1 MGLRLEL
8 PLTEGGQKTPTGKKN
23 LFYSYGGNENSA
35 AAPAG
40 RAATSPMPAA
50 PAWGQA
56 GAAPPASRPCRRRG
70 AGPGPGGP
78 GDHHTASAEPQGGRA
93 RLGPAPA
100 WARSAA
106 GPVSGS
112 GTRRQ
117 GPVPMSGPSC
127 PSRTPV
133 LEVCGCAILHHA
145 DPFLPLPAL
154 LPPLLPSAG
163 AALPCPTCLPLP
175 PASTV
180 SPSTLLV
187 DPRQPKRKHHTL
199 SWQLSSSEQRKGSGA
214 GVFLP
219 GSLIIPR
226 TVQGCSP

>member
-56 GAAPPASRPCRRRG
+56 AAAPPASRPCRRRG

-78 GDHHTASAEPQGGRA
+78 GDHHMASAVPQGGCA
-93 RLGPAPA
+93 RLGPPPP
-100 WARSAA
+100 WARSAV

-199 SWQLSSSEQRKGSGA
+199 SWQLSSSEQRKGRGA